1 MEQTIFNLLQYP
13 EKGSPIHKLTLVA
26 MGMPLL
32 DNLNLEDI
40 AKESIRQNSWEFLLC
55 MQPLR
60 FKKEQVLPWMQSQY
74 FKIWISKLL
83 RYNVSE
89 VFFNI
94 I

>member
-1 MEQTIFNLLQYP
+1 MLGSDGTNDIQPSPIP

-26 MGMPLL
+26 MGIPLL

-60 FKKEQVLPWMQSQY
+60 FKKEQVLP
-74 FKIWISKLL
+74 
-83 RYNVSE
+83 
-89 VFFNI
+89 
-94 I
+94 